1 MLVERI
7 ADGYAAM
14 DHTSEKSA
22 PDCEDATR
30 DDKGRWP
37 GNAQASSLYDPGEE
51 RDLRVDKGALHALH
65 KLLARTRLQAH
76 SSLMEDDQRRA
87 AVEQECGEPPQPLAL
102 YHERSFLASPQLHAV
117 PNNHAFLP

>member
-1 MLVERI
+1 MLVERS

-51 RDLRVDKGALHALH
+51 RDLRVDAGALHALH
-65 KLLARTRLQAH
+65 KLLARIRLQAH
-76 SSLMEDDQRRA
+76 SSLVDDDHRSA
-87 AVEQECGEPPQPLAL
+87 AIEQEYGEPPHPLACTMN
-102 YHERSFLASPQLHAV
+102 AI
-117 PNNHAFLP
+117 LPGFTSAACYF